1 MIYVDHAA
9 TTRLSDRAFEAML
22 PWLKEEYG
30 NPSQPYS
37 FSRKPRKAIA
47 EARESIAACIGAQP
61 EEISSRP
68 AARKAITG
76 PSRAPLCLSAE
87 KVLFSFQ
94 PSNTMRFY
102 GRAKP

>member
-47 EARESIAACIGAQP
+47 EARDPLLHALARSLRKF
-61 EEISSRP
+61 SSRP

>member
-47 EARESIAACIGAQP
+47 EARESLAACNGAQP
-61 EEISSRP
+61 EENFFTSGGTESDNW
-68 AARKAITG
+68 AIKGT
-76 PSRAPLCLSAE
+76 A
-87 KVLFSFQ
+87 

-102 GRAKP
+102 VRAKP

>member
-37 FSRKPRKAIA
+37 FFP
-47 EARESIAACIGAQP
+47 
-61 EEISSRP
+61 
-68 AARKAITG
+68 
-76 PSRAPLCLSAE
+76 
-87 KVLFSFQ
+87 
-94 PSNTMRFY
+94 
-102 GRAKP
+102 